1 MTTST
6 SRRWCTIGH
15 SSLSGAAEATR
26 RAAHQALSGRTPSDD
41 DPALVIVFATA
52 AHDLTTVAEVL
63 RELLPPAT
71 RLAGCTTAGEI
82 TAEGSH
88 NATVALMM
96 LGGNGFA
103 IDLAYAQG
111 LSADSAGTGQA
122 VAEHLFPL
130 APEASETAESAAPED
145 ADARAHEIVIL
156 LSDGLSGDQQA
167 MVTGVYRV
175 TGAAI
180 RLVGGCAGDDL
191 AMQSTTQ
198 LVSTPQG
205 DLVLTDSVVGVRL
218 RSDAPLGV
226 GVRHGWTRTG
236 EALVVTGSSGP
247 TVHTLDDEPALDA
260 YLRAINAPAEV
271 RESPA
276 AFTRFA
282 LHHPL
287 GIPGRGH
294 DLVRFVTGADFE
306 TRCLNLVAPVPQ
318 GGLTWIMEGGTHEVL
333 DASGEACRIAVEQ
346 LDGQPAK
353 GVIAFD
359 CIARRAALGE
369 AVTDE
374 VDEIV
379 RHTDAAPMIGFYT
392 YGEIARTHGLNGFHN
407 QTLVV
412 LAFA

>member
-1 MTTST
+1 MTST
-6 SRRWCTIGH
+6 ARRWCTAGH
-15 SSLSGAAEATR
+15 SNLSGAAEATR
-26 RAAHQALSGRTPSDD
+26 EAAHRALSGRTPSDD
-41 DPALVIVFATA
+41 DPALVIVFASAT
-52 AHDLTTVAEVL
+52 HDLARVAATL
-63 RELLPPAT
+63 REQLPAAT
-71 RLAGCTTAGEI
+71 LLAGCTTAGEI
-82 TAEGSH
+82 TAQGSH
-88 NATVALMM
+88 SATVALMM
-96 LGGNGFA
+96 LGGDGFA
-103 IDLAYAQG
+103 VDLAYARG
-111 LSADSAGTGQA
+111 LQRDSAGTGQA
-122 VAEHLFPL
+122 VAEQLFPL
-130 APEASETAESAAPED
+130 PTEVSDTAEPTAHATD
-145 ADARAHEIVIL
+145 GRDHEIVVL

-198 LVSTPQG
+198 LVTTPDG
-205 DLVLTDSVVGVRL
+205 DVVLTDSVVGVRL

-247 TVHTLDDEPALDA
+247 TAHTLDDEPALDA
-260 YLRAINAPAEV
+260 YLRAVDAPAEV

-318 GGLTWIMEGGTHEVL
+318 GGLTWIMDGGTEAVL
-333 DASGEACRIAVEQ
+333 EASGEACRIAVEQ

-369 AVTDE
+369 AVTAE
-374 VDEIV
+374 VDQIV